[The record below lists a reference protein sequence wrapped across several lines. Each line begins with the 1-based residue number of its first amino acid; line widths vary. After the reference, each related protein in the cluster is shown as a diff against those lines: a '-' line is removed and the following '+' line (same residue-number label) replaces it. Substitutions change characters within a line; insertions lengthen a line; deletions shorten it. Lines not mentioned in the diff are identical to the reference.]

1 MSRGLGDVYKRQDLR
16 TNIKET
22 CTLGANETKLFSTG
36 FAIHIKDA
44 RFAALILPRSG
55 LGHKDGIVLGNL
67 SGLIDSD
74 YQGEIM
80 ISLWNRS
87 QKEFTVE
94 PGDRIAQMLFFSVFT
109 PDFKLVKNF
118 DESERG
124 IEGFGSSGKI

>member
-1 MSRGLGDVYKRQDLR
+1 MSFYTSDIKGVY
-16 TNIKET
+16 E
-22 CTLGANETKLFSTG
+22 
-36 FAIHIKDA
+36 
-44 RFAALILPRSG
+44 
-55 LGHKDGIVLGNL
+55 
-67 SGLIDSD
+67 IDI
-74 YQGEIM
+74 QGYTQQGKP
-80 ISLWNRS
+80 ISI